1 MKRAMVFGMIP
12 MAPVIGGLI
21 FATFATPVFV
31 PIVHRLLRRAARPA
45 APPTEGGRHAIT
57 Y

>member
-45 APPTEGGRHAIT
+45 APPTEGGRHAIV
-57 Y
+57 